1 MSSVA
6 SGPGTSGTS
15 SSTAVSS
22 DPAGVT
28 TSNRRVLTGER
39 STFGDFIV
47 LATFGLTSLAVG
59 EGAGLVVRWERRVA
73 TGLRGDFVGE
83 LAAMEGDLAGAGEA
97 SRRRF
102 GGLDVDM
109 DGDGV
114 GNCFGAG
121 DPLSGVCC
129 PCCCAR
135 DDLRYSVFGSG
146 FASVS
151 GGIIFSS
158 E

>member
-39 STFGDFIV
+39 SAFCDFIV
-47 LATFGLTSLAVG
+47 PAATFGLATLGVG

-73 TGLRGDFVGE
+73 PGPRGDFIGE
-83 LAAMEGDLAGAGEA
+83 LAATEGVLAGAGEA
-97 SRRRF
+97 S
-102 GGLDVDM
+102 
-109 DGDGV
+109 
-114 GNCFGAG
+114 
-121 DPLSGVCC
+121 
-129 PCCCAR
+129 
-135 DDLRYSVFGSG
+135 
-146 FASVS
+146 
-151 GGIIFSS
+151 
-158 E
+158 